1 MKDERAPRPIDR
13 FKKHFDV
20 WEDRAAK
27 LSARVLQS
35 PRVLEPS
42 GAALSA
48 AMRGKARIDRALHG
62 AWSTL
67 GLPTRRDQE
76 RTLRLLA
83 LLERKVI
90 DLEEKLEDAREALAA
105 ERRAPEER

>member
-1 MKDERAPRPIDR
+1 MKNDKPRLIDR
-13 FKKHFDV
+13 FKKRFDV

-27 LSARVLQS
+27 ASARALES

-42 GAALSA
+42 GAAISA
-48 AMRGKARIDRALHG
+48 LMRGKARLDRALHG

-76 RTLRLLA
+76 RTLRMLA
-83 LLERKVI
+83 VLERKVI
-90 DLEEKLEDAREALAA
+90 DLEEKLEDQKEAQK
-105 ERRAPEER
+105 R

>member
-1 MKDERAPRPIDR
+1 MKDDRQPRLIDR
-13 FKKHFDV
+13 FKKRFDV

-27 LSARVLQS
+27 LSARMLES

-48 AMRGKARIDRALHG
+48 LMRGKARVDRALHG

-76 RTLRLLA
+76 RTLRMLA
-83 LLERKVI
+83 LLERKVL
-90 DLEEKLEDAREALAA
+90 DLEEKLEDANEAQ
-105 ERRAPEER
+105 RKR

>member
-1 MKDERAPRPIDR
+1 MKDDRQPRLIDR
-13 FKKHFDV
+13 FKKRFDV

-27 LSARVLQS
+27 VSAQVLES

-42 GAALSA
+42 GAALSFV
-48 AMRGKARIDRALHG
+48 MRGKARLDRALHG

-76 RTLRLLA
+76 RTLRMLA
-83 LLERKVI
+83 VLERKVI
-90 DLEEKLEDAREALAA
+90 DLEEKLEDANEAL
-105 ERRAPEER
+105 RKR